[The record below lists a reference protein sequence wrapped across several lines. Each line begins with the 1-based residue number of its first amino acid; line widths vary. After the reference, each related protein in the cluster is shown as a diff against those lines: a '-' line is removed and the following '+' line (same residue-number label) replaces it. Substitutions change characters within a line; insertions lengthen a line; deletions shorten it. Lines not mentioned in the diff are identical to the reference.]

1 VNQYSDDEPDPE
13 HERRRQIR
21 RRRKARLRAA
31 ELGRSRGGLTSK
43 IHLSADRRCR
53 PLSLVLTPGQAADA
67 PRFIPVMDKIK
78 VRGPVGRPR
87 TRPAAAAGDKAYPS
101 RANRAYLRRRH
112 ITAVIPEK
120 ADQASNRKKKGR
132 AGGRPISHNTTL
144 YKDRNTVER
153 CINKF
158 KEWRGLATRYDKTPD
173 SYMAGLHL
181 RGCIIWL
188 RSLPAPS

>member
-1 VNQYSDDEPDPE
+1 M
-13 HERRRQIR
+13 
-21 RRRKARLRAA
+21 KAA

-53 PLSLVLTPGQAADA
+53 PLSLVLTPGQAADS

-78 VRGPVGRPR
+78 VRGPAGRPR
-87 TRPAAAAGDKAYPS
+87 TRPEAAAGDKAYSS
-101 RANRAYLRRRH
+101 RTNRAYLRRRH

-120 ADQASNRKKKGR
+120 ADQAANRKKKGR
-132 AGGRPISHNTTL
+132 SGGRPVSHDTAL

-181 RGCIIWL
+181 RGSIIWL
-188 RSLPAPS
+188 RSLPALP